1 MQNGR
6 ISLKKV
12 DGRIQALVSD
22 MFMNI
27 SFGLQSTELVVRVSV
42 WHKSFRDIIFGH
54 TTSSAIVV
62 SAIVDLATPFSYCSK
77 GS

>member
-27 SFGLQSTELVVRVSV
+27 LLPLGLQSTELVVWVSV
-42 WHKSFRDIIFGH
+42 WQKSFSQIIRPFQLMNPMK
-54 TTSSAIVV
+54 IVWKHE
-62 SAIVDLATPFSYCSK
+62 ITNL
-77 GS
+77 

>member
-27 SFGLQSTELVVRVSV
+27 SLCFQSTELVVRVSV
-42 WHKSFRDIIFGH
+42 WHKSFSRYFGH

-62 SAIVDLATPFSYCSK
+62 SAIVDLATPFSYRSK